1 VSARCFIVC
10 GALLLLFTNGANGA
24 RYQRTQDGKALVW
37 NNLRGVAEQATWSG
51 LRDLDGYA
59 TGEGTLT
66 WYRLGNFVNSY
77 TGKMV
82 RGKFEGPVIREQG
95 QTRLQAT
102 FVNGDKV
109 GDWSE
114 PGSTRTLASTP
125 QKQST
130 ETAEMQPTEEPVV
143 ERPSPL
149 PTPSPVP
156 PTLFP
161 TPSPSPT
168 PTPPSS
174 PTQSRRL
181 SSSPTPTPAPSRSP
195 SPSSSPTAIPHGPDS
210 KDRMIAEFKEQT
222 ESVLAQVRDA
232 TANFREIDRID
243 AVLNLPAPVSAS
255 VASLANRARDFR
267 TKLGYEI
274 AFHESKIETETV
286 DALTVVDQVAR
297 SIAEENAPAARMTLL
312 NFLKRYP
319 EPPGDNQKPLWRY
332 LTSALSL
339 CNRLKNEAETHLER
353 AQSLGSAGKKS
364 EALREYREIY
374 RIYPNPVTAKE
385 IRQLE
390 GQPR

>member
-1 VSARCFIVC
+1 
-10 GALLLLFTNGANGA
+10 
-24 RYQRTQDGKALVW
+24 
-37 NNLRGVAEQATWSG
+37 
-51 LRDLDGYA
+51 
-59 TGEGTLT
+59 
-66 WYRLGNFVNSY
+66 
-77 TGKMV
+77 
-82 RGKFEGPVIREQG
+82 
-95 QTRLQAT
+95 
-102 FVNGDKV
+102 
-109 GDWSE
+109 
-114 PGSTRTLASTP
+114 
-125 QKQST
+125 
-130 ETAEMQPTEEPVV
+130 
-143 ERPSPL
+143 
-149 PTPSPVP
+149 
-156 PTLFP
+156 
-161 TPSPSPT
+161 
-168 PTPPSS
+168 
-174 PTQSRRL
+174 
-181 SSSPTPTPAPSRSP
+181 
-195 SPSSSPTAIPHGPDS
+195 
-210 KDRMIAEFKEQT
+210 MIAEFKEQT

-255 VASLANRARDFR
+255 VALLANRARDFR

-339 CNRLKNEAETHLER
+339 CDRSKNEAEVHLER
-353 AQSLGSAGKKS
+353 AQSLDSAGKKS

-374 RIYPNPVTAKE
+374 RIYPNPVTAKK

>member
-1 VSARCFIVC
+1 RPAVSARCFIVC

-59 TGEGTLT
+59 TGEGRLT

-114 PGSTRTLASTP
+114 PGSTCTLASTP

-130 ETAEMQPTEEPVV
+130 ETAEMQPTEEPAV
-143 ERPSPL
+143 ERPSPSRS
-149 PTPSPVP
+149 PTPS
-156 PTLFP
+156 
-161 TPSPSPT
+161 
-168 PTPPSS
+168 
-174 PTQSRRL
+174 
-181 SSSPTPTPAPSRSP
+181 
-195 SPSSSPTAIPHGPDS
+195 
-210 KDRMIAEFKEQT
+210 
-222 ESVLAQVRDA
+222 
-232 TANFREIDRID
+232 
-243 AVLNLPAPVSAS
+243 PVSAS

-286 DALTVVDQVAR
+286 DALTIVDQVAR
-297 SIAEENAPAARMTLL
+297 SIAEENVPAARMTLL
-312 NFLKRYP
+312 NFLKRYR

-332 LTSALSL
+332 LTSAL
-339 CNRLKNEAETHLER
+339 
-353 AQSLGSAGKKS
+353 
-364 EALREYREIY
+364 
-374 RIYPNPVTAKE
+374 
-385 IRQLE
+385 
-390 GQPR
+390 

>member
-1 VSARCFIVC
+1 RPAVSARCFIVC

-59 TGEGTLT
+59 TGEGRLT

-114 PGSTRTLASTP
+114 PGSTRNLASTP

-143 ERPSPL
+143 ERPSP
-149 PTPSPVP
+149 SPVP

-168 PTPPSS
+168 ATP
-174 PTQSRRL
+174 
-181 SSSPTPTPAPSRSP
+181 SSSPTPTPAPSRSRSP
-195 SPSSSPTAIPHGPDS
+195 SSPSSSTTAIP
-210 KDRMIAEFKEQT
+210 
-222 ESVLAQVRDA
+222 
-232 TANFREIDRID
+232 
-243 AVLNLPAPVSAS
+243 
-255 VASLANRARDFR
+255 
-267 TKLGYEI
+267 
-274 AFHESKIETETV
+274 
-286 DALTVVDQVAR
+286 
-297 SIAEENAPAARMTLL
+297 
-312 NFLKRYP
+312 
-319 EPPGDNQKPLWRY
+319 
-332 LTSALSL
+332 
-339 CNRLKNEAETHLER
+339 
-353 AQSLGSAGKKS
+353 
-364 EALREYREIY
+364 
-374 RIYPNPVTAKE
+374 
-385 IRQLE
+385 
-390 GQPR
+390 

>member
-1 VSARCFIVC
+1 
-10 GALLLLFTNGANGA
+10 
-24 RYQRTQDGKALVW
+24 
-37 NNLRGVAEQATWSG
+37 
-51 LRDLDGYA
+51 
-59 TGEGTLT
+59 
-66 WYRLGNFVNSY
+66 
-77 TGKMV
+77 
-82 RGKFEGPVIREQG
+82 
-95 QTRLQAT
+95 
-102 FVNGDKV
+102 
-109 GDWSE
+109 
-114 PGSTRTLASTP
+114 
-125 QKQST
+125 
-130 ETAEMQPTEEPVV
+130 
-143 ERPSPL
+143 
-149 PTPSPVP
+149 
-156 PTLFP
+156 
-161 TPSPSPT
+161 
-168 PTPPSS
+168 
-174 PTQSRRL
+174 
-181 SSSPTPTPAPSRSP
+181 
-195 SPSSSPTAIPHGPDS
+195 
-210 KDRMIAEFKEQT
+210 MIAEFKEQT

-339 CNRLKNEAETHLER
+339 CDRSKNEAKVHLER
-353 AQSLGSAGKKS
+353 AQSLDSAGKKS

-374 RIYPNPVTAKE
+374 RIYPNPATAGK
-385 IRQLE
+385 IRQFE

>member
-1 VSARCFIVC
+1 
-10 GALLLLFTNGANGA
+10 
-24 RYQRTQDGKALVW
+24 
-37 NNLRGVAEQATWSG
+37 
-51 LRDLDGYA
+51 
-59 TGEGTLT
+59 
-66 WYRLGNFVNSY
+66 
-77 TGKMV
+77 MV

-109 GDWSE
+109 GEWSE
-114 PGSTRTLASTP
+114 PGSTRALASTP

-130 ETAEMQPTEEPVV
+130 ETAETQPTEEPIVK
-143 ERPSPL
+143 RPP
-149 PTPSPVP
+149 PP

-161 TPSPSPT
+161 TLSPSPT
-168 PTPPSS
+168 ATPSSS

-181 SSSPTPTPAPSRSP
+181 PSSPTPTPSPSRSP
-195 SPSSSPTAIPHGPDS
+195 SPSSPSSSPTAIPPGPDS
-210 KDRMIAEFKEQT
+210 KDRMIAEVKEQT

-243 AVLNLPAPVSAS
+243 AVLNLPAPVSAR

-274 AFHESKIETETV
+274 AFHESKIASETV
-286 DALTVVDQVAR
+286 YALTVVDQVAR

-332 LTSALSL
+332 LTSALSF
-339 CNRLKNEAETHLER
+339 CNRLKDEAATHLKR
-353 AQSLGSAGKKS
+353 AQSFGSAGKKN
-364 EALREYREIY
+364 EALREYKEIY

>member
-1 VSARCFIVC
+1 
-10 GALLLLFTNGANGA
+10 
-24 RYQRTQDGKALVW
+24 
-37 NNLRGVAEQATWSG
+37 
-51 LRDLDGYA
+51 
-59 TGEGTLT
+59 
-66 WYRLGNFVNSY
+66 
-77 TGKMV
+77 MV

-143 ERPSPL
+143 ERPSPSPS

-168 PTPPSS
+168 ATPSSS

-195 SPSSSPTAIPHGPDS
+195 SPSSPSSSPTAIPHGPDS

>member
-1 VSARCFIVC
+1 ARCFIVC

-130 ETAEMQPTEEPVV
+130 ETAETQPTEEPVV
-143 ERPSPL
+143 ERPSPS
-149 PTPSPVP
+149 PSPSPSPVP

-168 PTPPSS
+168 ATPSSS

-195 SPSSSPTAIPHGPDS
+195 SPSSPSPTAIPRGPDS
-210 KDRMIAEFKEQT
+210 KDRMLAEFKEQT

-297 SIAEENAPAARMTLL
+297 SIAE
-312 NFLKRYP
+312 
-319 EPPGDNQKPLWRY
+319 
-332 LTSALSL
+332 
-339 CNRLKNEAETHLER
+339 
-353 AQSLGSAGKKS
+353 
-364 EALREYREIY
+364 
-374 RIYPNPVTAKE
+374 
-385 IRQLE
+385 
-390 GQPR
+390 